1 MAIQDYITQMLS
13 VPDKEQLDRA
23 LAIIRQ
29 VLDSDVVG
37 AYLFGSAV
45 QGDLQPD
52 SDLDILVLCKRP
64 TTLSEKERLIHR
76 LMAISGKDNP
86 KGVWRRVEVTIVVQS
101 DIIPWHYPPS
111 LDLQYG
117 DWLRSE
123 FEKGNFEPSSTPIRP
138 DLAILITMVISADIA
153 LVGPSPSD
161 VFEPVPHEHVL
172 RAMVS
177 DIDRLRGDI
186 ESDTR
191 NIILT
196 FARMWSTFAT
206 GVIRSKDEAA
216 NWAVER
222 LPSAYKSVVAHAGDA
237 YLGSEAEQWDDL
249 SGSIVPCV
257 DYMTTEIER
266 LAAASSVQG

>member
-1 MAIQDYITQMLS
+1 MLS
-13 VPDKEQLDRA
+13 APDRKQLDRA

-29 VLDSDVVG
+29 VLDSEVVG

-45 QGDLQPD
+45 QGGLRPD
-52 SDLDILVLCKRP
+52 SDLDIFVLCKRP
-64 TTLSEKERLIHR
+64 TTLSEKKRLIHR
-76 LMAISGKDNP
+76 LMAISGKDTP
-86 KGVWRRVEVTIVVQS
+86 EGMWRRVEVTIVVQS

-123 FEKGNFEPSSTPIRP
+123 FEKGNFEPSPTLLRP
-138 DLAILITMVISADIA
+138 DLALLITMVVAADTAI
-153 LVGPSPSD
+153 VGPSPSC

-186 ESDTR
+186 DSDTR
-191 NIILT
+191 NKILT

-206 GVIRSKDEAA
+206 GAIRPKDEAA
-216 NWAVER
+216 NWVVER
-222 LPSAYKSVVAHAGDA
+222 LPPAYKSVVVHAREA

-249 SGSIVPCV
+249 SGSIAPCV